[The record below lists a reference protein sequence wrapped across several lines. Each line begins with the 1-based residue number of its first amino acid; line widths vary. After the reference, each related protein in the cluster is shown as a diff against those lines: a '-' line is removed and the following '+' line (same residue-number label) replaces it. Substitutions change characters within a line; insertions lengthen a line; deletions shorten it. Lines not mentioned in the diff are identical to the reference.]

1 MKTLDWMRKVP
12 HRERWIAVAADY
24 WYYQ

>member
-1 MKTLDWMRKVP
+1 MRTLDWMRKVP